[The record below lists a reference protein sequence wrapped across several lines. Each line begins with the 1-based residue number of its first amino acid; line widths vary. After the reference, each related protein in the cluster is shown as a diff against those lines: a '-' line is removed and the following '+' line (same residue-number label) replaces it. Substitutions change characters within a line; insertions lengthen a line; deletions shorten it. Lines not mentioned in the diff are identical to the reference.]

1 MKVDIKILYRD
12 GVKDSQGESVLS
24 ALKTMGH
31 NNVQN
36 VLVGK
41 YIVLTMDEDTEEAR
55 AAVKKMC
62 DDFLANLVIEK
73 YNIEYPE
80 PLEKEND

>member
-1 MKVDIKILYRD
+1 
-12 GVKDSQGESVLS
+12 
-24 ALKTMGH
+24 
-31 NNVQN
+31 
-36 VLVGK
+36 
-41 YIVLTMDEDTEEAR
+41 MDEDTEEAR
-55 AAVKKMC
+55 ASVKKMC